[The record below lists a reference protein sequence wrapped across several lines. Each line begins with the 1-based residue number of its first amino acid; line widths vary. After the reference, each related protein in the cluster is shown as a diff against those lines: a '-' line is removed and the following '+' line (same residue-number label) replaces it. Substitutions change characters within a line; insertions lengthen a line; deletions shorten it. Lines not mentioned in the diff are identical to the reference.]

1 MRGIEYPLVMKI
13 YQACGAAI
21 QKTLEPYVTDGHV
34 KLSSLLY
41 QLLGQAFK
49 VLQVGYVRIYA
60 IYMVIGL
67 SLMSLFL
74 SQTLN

>member
-1 MRGIEYPLVMKI
+1 IRKRLDPY
-13 YQACGAAI
+13 GAD
-21 QKTLEPYVTDGHV
+21 LHV
-34 KLSSLLY
+34 KLSVVLYRSL
-41 QLLGQAFK
+41 GRIFTFF
-49 VLQVGYVRIYA
+49 QVGYVRVYA